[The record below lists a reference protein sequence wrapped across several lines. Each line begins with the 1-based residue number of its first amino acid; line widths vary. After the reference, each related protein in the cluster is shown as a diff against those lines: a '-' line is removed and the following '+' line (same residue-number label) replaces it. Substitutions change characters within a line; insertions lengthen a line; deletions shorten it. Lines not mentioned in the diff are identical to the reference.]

1 MIFLTDTN
9 VLLRVLHR
17 TDPRHLIAQ
26 AAVRKLLSNG
36 HQLQATTQNFI
47 EFWNVST
54 RPIHQNGMGLTPL
67 GAIRPLR
74 RAEQFFP
81 LLPDLP
87 AVYAKWRE
95 LVVNYGVSGVQV
107 HDARLV
113 ATMIVHGVTHILTF
127 NTEDFSRYAPIG
139 IVAVDPAT
147 V

>member
-1 MIFLTDTN
+1 MVWD
-9 VLLRVLHR
+9 LRHWEQSIL
-17 TDPRHLIAQ
+17 
-26 AAVRKLLSNG
+26 
-36 HQLQATTQNFI
+36 
-47 EFWNVST
+47 W
-54 RPIHQNGMGLTPL
+54 
-67 GAIRPLR
+67 R

-95 LVVNYGVSGVQV
+95 LVVNYGVLGVQV
-107 HDARLV
+107 HDAKLV

-139 IVAVDPAT
+139 IVAVDPET